1 MKTKAYISIE
11 PGVME
16 QTIFIGRNQD
26 IRAPMK
32 KYTCPINQIATFL
45 LSQKNYVEEVHMTE
59 SPFAHRIEREMR
71 EKASSFN
78 NNADIK
84 FIYSKEA
91 Y

>member
-1 MKTKAYISIE
+1 MKTKAYICIE

-32 KYTCPINQIATFL
+32 KYTCPISEVATCV
-45 LSQKNYVEEVHMTE
+45 LSNKNYIEEIHMID
-59 SPFAHRIEREMR
+59 SPIARKIEKEIR
-71 EKASSFN
+71 EKASAFN
-78 NNADIK
+78 KNTEIK

-91 Y
+91 